1 MSYHISAL
9 RKEIY
14 YMKNIDKEKREND
27 KQDKYMRSVK
37 VGAKGQIV
45 IPKEARE
52 MFNIEPGDTL
62 VLLADVEKGIAIQRL
77 DYFDKIADEIFSG
90 KYKLDSNENNE
101 HLIGFAKGIKDVSKM
116 EVKLNDCDKN
126 HRS

>member
-1 MSYHISAL
+1 
-9 RKEIY
+9 
-14 YMKNIDKEKREND
+14 MKNNNKEKREND
-27 KQDKYMRSVK
+27 KQDKYMGSVK

-45 IPKEARE
+45 IPKEVRE

-62 VLLADVEKGIAIQRL
+62 LLLADVERGIAIQRL
-77 DYFDKIADEIFSG
+77 DYFDKMADEIFSG
-90 KYKLDSNENNE
+90 KYKPDRNENNENNE
-101 HLIGFAKGIKDVSKM
+101 HLTEFAKGIKNVSKM